1 MKIVNQLMTSMNDT
15 SIGNPKKKWF
25 WRELTE
31 WTLLDFRR
39 ENYHKLD
46 LMDILGSHDPMII
59 LVNRSPLK
67 MGVSPLV
74 NIQKHMGTLHFQWE
88 NPLKMAMFNSY
99 VSLSEGNDWRMGFT
113 GDPPDSPQGFRHGA
127 GCWPP
132 KSVAGIGC
140 ASVAMPVAQCHNKH
154 ADFSHV

>member
-1 MKIVNQLMTSMNDT
+1 MIHPSVIQ
-15 SIGNPKKKWF
+15 KKWF

-31 WTLLDFRR
+31 WTVLDFRR

-74 NIQKHMGTLHFQWE
+74 NIQKIWE
-88 NPLKMAMFNSY
+88 ISIFNGKIHYKWPCSIAMLVYQRVMTEGWDLLGIHQIRPKDS
-99 VSLSEGNDWRMGFT
+99 VTEPDVGLRSLSLALVVPR
-113 GDPPDSPQGFRHGA
+113 
-127 GCWPP
+127 
-132 KSVAGIGC
+132 
-140 ASVAMPVAQCHNKH
+140 
-154 ADFSHV
+154 